1 MTQEEG
7 TGQLGWKEECCP
19 GQSEGGRGYFRQW
32 KEQGEDTK
40 VQKNLEGLGG
50 AVIERQDAVVPET
63 VGSPAWLPGVTSQ
76 LCHVVAV
83 GWARGTASLHIR
95 VPVEKM
101 QITIGFCE
109 IYMAQYV

>member
-7 TGQLGWKEECCP
+7 TGQLDWKEECCP

-32 KEQGEDTK
+32 KEQGEGMK

-63 VGSPAWLPGVTSQ
+63 VGSRAWLPGVTSQ
-76 LCHVVAV
+76 LCQVVAV
-83 GWARGTASLHIR
+83 GWARGIASLHIT
-95 VPVEKM
+95 VPMEKM
-101 QITIGFCE
+101 QII
-109 IYMAQYV
+109 IRLL